1 MKNLINKGSALLFSP
16 TAKNTGIIFVGNA
29 ISSVLGIL
37 FAVTAAYYLA
47 PESWGIVAGVR
58 NLIIILIAAAD
69 LGLGAALFQYAS
81 GKWKDEPKKAEAAY
95 KNIFTVRI
103 ISCLLFCLILFAFSG
118 IVSQISFGFIDH
130 TLVYLA
136 ILGFAGVL
144 LLDFQVFAVESKQN
158 WLNAS
163 FLIALTNIFRVG
175 ILLWL
180 VWAVKVNQ
188 FNVLFAFSISGVLA
202 FLVGLIS
209 LPIAPSFSINLR
221 QIFAQFGSFSLWM
234 SGNKIISTLAV
245 RIDVLLVLQMLGAY
259 KAGVY
264 GIASTLAVGV
274 PLIIGSFA
282 TILASK
288 FASITDKKSLQ
299 DFFYKSIGLSA
310 VISSFL
316 LFGVLASPFVI
327 GFFGEKYIQAG
338 PILQWLFVGMIPF
351 ALSVPSVNILIY
363 HFKKPQIIAYLSV
376 LQLLIILTVNY
387 YFIPSLEIY
396 APVWALGLS
405 NLMTMVITY
414 IYALK
419 YLSLKTE

>member
-29 ISSVLGIL
+29 VSSLLGIL
-37 FAVTAAYYLA
+37 FAVIAAYYLA

-58 NLIIILIAAAD
+58 NLIIILIAICD

-81 GKWKDEPKKAEAAY
+81 GKWREEPKRAEDAY
-95 KNIFTVRI
+95 KNIFAVRLV
-103 ISCLLFCLILFAFSG
+103 SCLLFCLGLFAFSG
-118 IVSQISFGFIDH
+118 LVSQLSFGFIDH

-144 LLDFQVFAVESKQN
+144 LLDFQVFAVQSKEN
-158 WLNAS
+158 WLS
-163 FLIALTNIFRVG
+163 VSILLALTNIFRVG

-202 FLVGLIS
+202 FLVSLIN
-209 LPIAPSFSINLR
+209 LPHIPSFRVNFR

-234 SGNKIISTLAV
+234 SSNKIISTIAA

-282 TILASK
+282 TILAVK
-288 FASITDKKSLQ
+288 FASITDPKSLK
-299 DFFYKSIGLSA
+299 DFFYKSIGLSIL
-310 VISSFL
+310 ISGL
-316 LFGVLASPFVI
+316 LPVGVLISPFVI
-327 GFFGEKYIQAG
+327 SFFGEKYAEAS
-338 PILQWLFVGMIPF
+338 PVLQWLFVALIPF
-351 ALSVPSVNILIY
+351 TLSTPAVNILIY

-376 LQLLIILTVNY
+376 FQLLIIVGINY
-387 YFIPSLEIY
+387 YYLPTLNIY
-396 APVWALGLS
+396 APVLAIGLS
-405 NLMTMVITY
+405 NLSTMITTY
-414 IYALK
+414 TLAFK
-419 YLSLKTE
+419 YLQDKN